1 LRVRVLLLA
10 LLVASLL
17 VIVSVRADN
26 LDARVS
32 GSVTDY
38 SGTGQSKPITGS
50 DSKGPVSLCI
60 TGDWSLDYGW
70 TLAVTQG
77 GGNAYSYGTT
87 SHSASLTGLGS
98 GSDTL
103 DVDG

>member
-1 LRVRVLLLA
+1 LRVRILLLT

-17 VIVSVRADN
+17 VIVSVRADTLEAYKDGQVADTTN
-26 LDARVS
+26 TGTTGTVS
-32 GSVTDY
+32 
-38 SGTGQSKPITGS
+38 GS
-50 DSKGPVSLCI
+50 DSKGPVNLCI

>member
-1 LRVRVLLLA
+1 LRVRVLLLV

-26 LDARVS
+26 LDARKD
-32 GSVTDY
+32 GSVADDK
-38 SGTGQSKPITGS
+38 GTGRSKQITGS
-50 DSKGPVSLCI
+50 DSKGPVNLCI
-60 TGDWSLDYGW
+60 TGSWALDYGW

-77 GGNAYSYGTT
+77 GGSAYSYGTT

>member
-26 LDARVS
+26 LDARKG
-32 GSVTDY
+32 GSVADLGGNGK
-38 SGTGQSKPITGS
+38 SSQITGS

-60 TGDWSLDYGW
+60 TGGWALKYGW

-77 GGNAYSYGTT
+77 GGSAYSYGTT

>member
-1 LRVRVLLLA
+1 MRVRVLLLA
-10 LLVASLL
+10 LFVVSLL
-17 VIVSVRADN
+17 VIVSVRANN

-32 GSVTDY
+32 GTVADIWGKGKTGTV
-38 SGTGQSKPITGS
+38 SGSNS
-50 DSKGPVSLCI
+50 NGPVSLCI
-60 TGDWSLDYGW
+60 TGSWALKYGW

-77 GGNAYSYGTT
+77 GGSAYSYGTT

>member
-1 LRVRVLLLA
+1 LRVRVLLLV

-26 LDARVS
+26 LDARKDGPVADINGQGTTKTVS
-32 GSVTDY
+32 
-38 SGTGQSKPITGS
+38 GS

-77 GGNAYSYGTT
+77 RGNAYSYGTT